1 MTRAY
6 LGLGANL
13 GDPAAQLREAI
24 RRLRAGAIEN
34 VRVSPFYRTRP
45 VGVTDQPWFVNAVLA
60 CDTALAPEALLD
72 LCLDVER
79 TMGRVRELRW
89 GPRVIDVDLLA
100 YGEVRSDT
108 DRLTLPHPRWH
119 ERGFVV
125 KPLADLAPDLVIAGR
140 KVSEVLA
147 SLDTSDMERLENAES

>member
-24 RRLRAGAIEN
+24 RRLSAGALAN

-45 VGVTDQPWFVNAVLA
+45 IGVTDQPWFVNAVLA
-60 CDTALAPEALLD
+60 CDTDLAPEPLLD

-79 TMGRVRELRW
+79 AMGRVRELRW

-100 YGEVRSDT
+100 YGDVRLDIE
-108 DRLTLPHPRWH
+108 RLTLPHPRWH

-125 KPLADLAPDLVIAGR
+125 KPLADLDPDLTIDGR

-147 SLDTSDMERLENAES
+147 LLDTSDMERLENAES